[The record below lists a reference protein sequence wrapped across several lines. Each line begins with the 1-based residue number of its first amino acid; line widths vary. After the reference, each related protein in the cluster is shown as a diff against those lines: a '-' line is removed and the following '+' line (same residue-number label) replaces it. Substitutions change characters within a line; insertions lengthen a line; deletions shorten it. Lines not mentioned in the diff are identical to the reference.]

1 MLLTIVIIISV
12 TITSATIMSSC
23 FGIRLRFFCGSQAA
37 MSLELRLEEIRLRAL
52 AEALGNLPGL
62 TPADRRCIVES
73 FHRALIRLRERQALE
88 RQEGRLEN
96 VRRYFL

>member
-1 MLLTIVIIISV
+1 MTYIYTYMVVLASGFV
-12 TITSATIMSSC
+12 
-23 FGIRLRFFCGSQAA
+23 AA
-37 MSLELRLEEIRLRAL
+37 MSLELRLAEIRLRSL

-62 TPADRRCIVES
+62 APADRRCIVES
-73 FHRALIRLRERQALE
+73 FQRALIRLRERQALE

>member
-1 MLLTIVIIISV
+1 
-12 TITSATIMSSC
+12 
-23 FGIRLRFFCGSQAA
+23 

-96 VRRYFL
+96 VIRFFVGRHYGGYGGHDGHGEYSGGVGGNDAHGVA

>member
-1 MLLTIVIIISV
+1 
-12 TITSATIMSSC
+12 
-23 FGIRLRFFCGSQAA
+23 

-73 FHRALIRLRERQALE
+73 FHRALIRLRQRQALE
-88 RQEGRLEN
+88 RQDGRLEN
-96 VRRYFL
+96 VISFFL